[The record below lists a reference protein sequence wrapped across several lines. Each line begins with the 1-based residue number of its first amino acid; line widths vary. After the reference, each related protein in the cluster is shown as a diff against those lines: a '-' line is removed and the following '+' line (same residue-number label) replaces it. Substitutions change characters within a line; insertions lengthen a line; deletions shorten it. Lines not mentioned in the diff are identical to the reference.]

1 MQPNK
6 KKSKQYLV
14 SSEDI
19 DERESQ
25 QQRILRAVYL
35 LGEPLRARNKH
46 VAATHYVTYLLCAP
60 RTSRPHDYSSFICN
74 CRGSVASG
82 QDYVYL
88 YDRVLL
94 NYNPAAYSST
104 GQHTLEVSRDK
115 FRGV

>member
-1 MQPNK
+1 MIAT
-6 KKSKQYLV
+6 SYCRYLAQV
-14 SSEDI
+14 PHFSWGNNTNLGTKAKFAE
-19 DERESQ
+19 
-25 QQRILRAVYL
+25 VYAAPL
-35 LGEPLRARNKH
+35 L
-46 VAATHYVTYLLCAP
+46 YAP

-104 GQHTLEVSRDK
+104 GQHTLEVSRDE